1 MEIILYR
8 NKSDRRALNKTLEN
22 PLTIANALLLN
33 GNDSILSPQLILTGV
48 NVSDYNYAYIADL
61 GRYYFIT
68 KIDIV
73 DNQRYRIYCDVDI
86 LMSFA
91 ADIKNLTVIST
102 HAQSNFNRY
111 LPDSVPVS
119 ARRNIIAKEFSNG
132 EINSANVTDTTNC
145 VIINYLAGGA
155 KNG

>member
-68 KIDIV
+68 SIDVV
-73 DNQRYRIYCDVDI
+73 DTRRYRISCDVDV
-86 LMSFA
+86 LMSFTD
-91 ADIKNLTVIST
+91 DIKNLSVIST

-119 ARRNIIAKEFSNG
+119 SRRNIIVKEFSQG
-132 EINSANVTDTTNC
+132 EINSGNITDGTNC
-145 VIINYLAGGA
+145 VVINYLAGGTE
-155 KNG
+155 

>member
-73 DNQRYRIYCDVDI
+73 DNQRYCIYCDVDV
-86 LMSFA
+86 LM
-91 ADIKNLTVIST
+91 
-102 HAQSNFNRY
+102 
-111 LPDSVPVS
+111 
-119 ARRNIIAKEFSNG
+119 
-132 EINSANVTDTTNC
+132 
-145 VIINYLAGGA
+145 
-155 KNG
+155 